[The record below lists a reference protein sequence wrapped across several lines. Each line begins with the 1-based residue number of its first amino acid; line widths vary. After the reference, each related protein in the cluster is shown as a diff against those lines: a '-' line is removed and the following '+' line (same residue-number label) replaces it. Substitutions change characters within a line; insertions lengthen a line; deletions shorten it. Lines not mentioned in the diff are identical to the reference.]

1 MTTESNI
8 PAPGRSFHGTDILNP
23 HFLYHSQAT
32 KHGVIRLGLS
42 IVILA
47 AGQGT
52 RMRSELPKVLQ
63 PLAGKPLL
71 AHVLACSRALA
82 ADDVC
87 VVYGHGGESVPAAFA
102 DQDIRWVLQAKQ
114 LGTGH
119 AAQQAMPGMPA
130 AGQVLIL
137 AGDVPLILTTTLRRL
152 IEQTAIDEMA
162 VLSVDM
168 EDPTGYGRIIR
179 NNGGVQS
186 IVEQQ
191 DASDEQAAIVEIN
204 TGVMLCPGAM
214 LGAWLQKLEND
225 NSQGEYYL
233 TDIIAMAV
241 ADGVTVHGIKAN
253 SSVEVMGIND
263 KKQLAEAERALQAR
277 LVDELMTE
285 GVGFAD
291 PARVDIRGT
300 LNCGKDVF
308 IDVNAIFEGD
318 VELGDGSVIES
329 NNFIRDSKLG
339 ARTLVHSNCHIEGA
353 TTGSQCEIGPFAR
366 LRPGAE
372 LADNVKIG
380 NFVEIKKS
388 MIADGSKVN
397 HLTYI
402 GDAEIGKDVNVGA
415 GTITCN
421 YDGAN
426 KHKTEIGDNASI
438 GSNVNLVAPVTVG
451 EGATIGAGSTITKSA
466 PAGGLTVE
474 RATQTNIPGWKRPT
488 KKDAK

>member
-1 MTTESNI
+1 M
-8 PAPGRSFHGTDILNP
+8 
-23 HFLYHSQAT
+23 YHSQAT

-63 PLAGKPLL
+63 LLAGEPLL

-87 VVYGHGGESVPAAFA
+87 VVYGHGGEAVPAAFA
-102 DQDIRWVLQAKQ
+102 GEDIRWALQAEQ

-119 AAQQAMPGMPA
+119 AVQQAMLDMPA
-130 AGQVLIL
+130 ASQVLIL
-137 AGDVPLILTTTLRRL
+137 AGDVPLLQPATLQQL
-152 IEQTAIDEMA
+152 IEQTAADEMA
-162 VLSVDM
+162 ILTVDM
-168 EDPTGYGRIIR
+168 ENPTGYGRIIR
-179 NNGGVQS
+179 DGDSVRS
-186 IVEQQ
+186 IVEQK
-191 DASDEQAAIVEIN
+191 DASDEQSAIVEIN
-204 TGVMLCPGAM
+204 TGVMLCPGAN
-214 LGAWLQKLEND
+214 LKTWLLNLENN

-241 ADGVTVHGIKAN
+241 VDGVTVHGIKAN

-277 LVDELMTE
+277 LVDELMAE

-291 PARVDIRGT
+291 PTRVDIRGT
-300 LNCGKDVF
+300 LKCGKDVF

-318 VELGDGSVIES
+318 VELGDGTKVES
-329 NNFIRDSKLG
+329 NNLIRDSKLG
-339 ARTLVHSNCHIEGA
+339 AGTLVHSNCHIEGA
-353 TTGSQCEIGPFAR
+353 STGSDCEVGPFAR
-366 LRPGAE
+366 LRPGAA

-388 MIADGSKVN
+388 TVADGSKVN

-426 KHKTEIGDNASI
+426 KHKTSIGDNASI

-451 EGATIGAGSTITKSA
+451 EGATIGAGSTISRSA
-466 PAGGLTVE
+466 PADQLTVA
-474 RATQTNIPGWKRPT
+474 RAKQTTVPGWKRPEKT
-488 KKDAK
+488 EKK